1 MAGAAV
7 DLFSQGLRHALVVGP
22 RDDDD
27 DLPNVEHIPGEHP
40 LPGRRSVDAAA
51 RALEIA
57 RATRL
62 ANEPLLVLLS
72 GGASAML
79 AAPADG
85 VSLEDK
91 RHTTESLM
99 RSGANIAQLNCV
111 RKHLS
116 AIKGGRLAAAAARC
130 VTLAV
135 SDVHDPPDDPATI
148 ASGPTVADPTSYDD
162 ALRVITTLHADVPP
176 AVIEYLQAGAAG
188 RRTET
193 VKPGDAAL
201 QHSVYEVIANRH
213 TAMDAAAVE
222 AARSGHAV
230 HVINRATRGE
240 ASDAGRVFAE
250 LAVATLPPAGRVCVI
265 ASGETTVTVRGQG
278 RGGRNQEFVLGAAAV
293 LAHHPAPAL
302 LVSVGTDGT
311 DGPTDAAGAV
321 VDSTTLVRAG
331 GQSIARA
338 LEANDTYPLLAR
350 LGDLVK
356 WGPTFTNVGDL
367 HILITMCP

>member
-7 DLFSQGLRHALVVGP
+7 DVFSHGLSHALIAGP
-22 RDDDD
+22 RGDQD
-27 DLPNVEHIPGEHP
+27 DLPGVEHIPGEHP

-51 RALEIA
+51 RAIEIA
-57 RATRL
+57 RATRRT
-62 ANEPLLVLLS
+62 NEPVLVLLS

-85 VSLEDK
+85 VSLTAK
-91 RHTTESLM
+91 RHATESLM
-99 RSGANIAQLNCV
+99 RAGANIAQLNCV

-162 ALRVITTLHADVPP
+162 ALRVIETLDADVPP

-188 RRTET
+188 RRSET
-193 VKPGDAAL
+193 LKPGDAAL
-201 QHSVYEVIANRH
+201 QRSVYEVMANRH
-213 TAMDAAAVE
+213 TAMDGAALE
-222 AARSGHAV
+222 AARLGHDV

-240 ASDAGRVFAE
+240 ARDAGRAFAE
-250 LAVATLPPAGRVCVI
+250 VAIATLPPAGRACVI
-265 ASGETTVTVRGQG
+265 ASGETTVTVRGHG

-293 LAHHPAPAL
+293 LAKHPAPAV

-311 DGPTDAAGAV
+311 DGPTDAAGGV
-321 VDSTTLVRAG
+321 VDSTTLLRAG
-331 GQSIARA
+331 VKGIDRA
-338 LEANDTYPLLAR
+338 LEANDAYRLLGT

-367 HILITMCP
+367 HILITMCA